1 MNWDTE
7 EIRMVVK
14 RLLQHNSSRFIIT
27 SCGDSEGK
35 STLSKAIIYTLI
47 HRFNKE
53 VFYVDLNRRSPL
65 IGDTDDTHFSQWGAK
80 VKKPPLQFDTFSSYK
95 QELIINQL
103 TATKDDTIIIIE
115 MSPVNVFNKHNIHPV
130 SLASKGIPIVVIVD
144 GYLTR
149 RSHLLK
155 AKAIF
160 HENDVEFLGVV
171 YNNFKITNTLQEK
184 LTADYWR
191 HHSKGRLRDFILS
204 IIASSKIG
212 ELLSNLLTSIKRGYN
227 G

>member
-14 RLLQHNSSRFIIT
+14 RLLQHDSSRFIIT

-35 STLSKAIIYTLI
+35 STLSKAIVYTLI
-47 HRFNKE
+47 HRFNKA
-53 VFYVDLNRRSPL
+53 VVYVDLNRRSPL
-65 IGDTDDTHFSQWGAK
+65 IGDEKDVHFSKWGAT
-80 VKKPPLQFDTFSSYK
+80 VKNPPLHFDTFSSYK

-103 TATKDDTIIIIE
+103 TTAQENAIIIIE

-130 SLASKGIPIVVIVD
+130 SLASKGIPILVIVD

-171 YNNFKITNTLQEK
+171 YNNFKIKNSLREK
-184 LTADYWR
+184 LSSDYWS
-191 HHSKGRLRDFILS
+191 HHSKGRLRDFLLS
-204 IIASSKIG
+204 LIATSKIG
-212 ELLSNLLTSIKRGYN
+212 DILRNLVTSIKRGHN